1 MRLFIILVCLSAS
14 LAVYAKSG
22 STMDLVK
29 LEINE
34 TSSKPEL
41 QAELPYPKIN
51 VNQVFEIFLRAV
63 DLGQMQ
69 LFEQTLSREMLRP
82 LQVEYSYTQ
91 DDPYPSV
98 KVFSL
103 LDEPI
108 ALPGMPDVYIRGV
121 SGVMDIDG
129 NIIESIAHCDID

>member
-1 MRLFIILVCLSAS
+1 MRLLIILVLLSVN
-14 LAVYAKSG
+14 LAVFAKSQP
-22 STMDLVK
+22 TMDLVK

-82 LQVEYSYTQ
+82 LQVEYSYTRE
-91 DDPYPSV
+91 DPYPSV

-121 SGVMDIDG
+121 SGVMDING